1 MTFDWTSA
9 HSQLERLRRA
19 AATADGLQ
27 GSFAVYRQKLNQAWA
42 AEEVTSFNASVD
54 DLCLRCRQLSQQLNA
69 LCEEI
74 GNALEDIQAECA
86 QDEKTAKTGDC

>member
-1 MTFDWTSA
+1 MTFDWTST

-54 DLCLRCRQLSQQLNA
+54 DLSLRCRQLFQQLNA

-74 GNALEDIQAECA
+74 GHALEDIQAESA
-86 QDEKTAKTGDC
+86 QSEKSAKADDC